1 MAVGLSALGTY
12 LTATAAARPP
22 SRQPAAA
29 TLSFSG
35 FATWQLAVE
44 VLGVLAF
51 TAGHLTGLI
60 RTTFVAVPRRRAV
73 LAAKAATAGAVA
85 LAAGEVLASFFLTQ
99 AILSGHHRG
108 PSLAQPGVPGQRPGT
123 RTSPD

>member
-1 MAVGLSALGTY
+1 
-12 LTATAAARPP
+12 
-22 SRQPAAA
+22 
-29 TLSFSG
+29 
-35 FATWQLAVE
+35 VE

-51 TAGHLTGLI
+51 TAEHLTGLI

-85 LAAGEVLASFFLTQ
+85 LAAGEVLAFASFFLTQ
-99 AILSGHHRG
+99 AILPGHHRG
-108 PSLAQPGVPGQRPGT
+108 LSLAQPGVPGQRPGT